1 MKNRIAWK
9 LTVYFAVTLLLFAV
23 VIGGVFSSL
32 FKSHTIDLYKS
43 DMEKRAVAI
52 ATSLSEYMSGSGFG
66 PMMMGKASGIGTY
79 LQNLDEI
86 AMSDVW
92 IVDKNLSL
100 YMIGHMADANVQYA
114 DLPADL
120 DSLISQVF
128 EGDITFSQGFSDL
141 LESPTLTVGAPISA
155 NGTVIGAILLHAPVE
170 GMDNAVSQGFRILAL
185 SIVAALV
192 IAIGM
197 SILLAYTFTRPLNKM
212 KRTAMALAEGNYDQ
226 KTEVGQS
233 DEIGDLAKAID
244 TLSQQLA
251 AASRE
256 SEKLEALRQDFVSN
270 VSHELR
276 TPVTVIR
283 GSLEALCENV
293 VTDEEQIREYHRQML
308 KESILLQG
316 LVNELLDLSRL
327 QNTDF
332 QMNMDELNVVD
343 VVEDAIRSASH
354 LYPKKAVTIRTK
366 IDTSKRWVNGDYGRL
381 RQLMLILLDNAVKF
395 SHEGDSVDVEL
406 KEDILTITDHGKG
419 IAEQDLPYV
428 FDRFYKVD
436 SEENKTG
443 TGLGLAIAKQI
454 AARHDFS
461 LSVTSEPGETVFIL
475 SFRSLASR

>member
-9 LTVYFAVTLLLFAV
+9 LTIYFAVTLLLFAV

-32 FKSHTIDLYKS
+32 FKSHTIDLYQS

-52 ATSLSEYMSGSGFG
+52 ATSLSEYMSGTGFG
-66 PMMMGKASGIGTY
+66 PMMGRASGIGTY
-79 LQNLDEI
+79 LQNLDDI
-86 AMSDVW
+86 ALSDVW
-92 IVDKNLSL
+92 IVDKNRSL
-100 YMIGHMADANVQYA
+100 FMIGHMANQNVQYA
-114 DLPADL
+114 DLPADI
-120 DSLISQVF
+120 DGLISEVF
-128 EGDITFSQGFSDL
+128 QGEITFSQGFSDL
-141 LESPTLTVGAPISA
+141 LEAPTMTVGAPISA
-155 NGTVIGAILLHAPVE
+155 KGTVIGAILLHAPVE

-185 SIVAALV
+185 SILAALV

-197 SILLAYTFTRPLNKM
+197 SILFAYTFTRPLNKM
-212 KRTAMALAEGNYDQ
+212 KRTAMVLAEGNYDQ
-226 KTEVGQS
+226 KTEVDQA
-233 DEIGDLAKAID
+233 DEIGDLAIAID

-256 SEKLEALRQDFVSN
+256 SEKLETLRQDFVSN

-293 VTDEEQIREYHRQML
+293 VTDDTQIREYHQQML
-308 KESILLQG
+308 KETILLQD

-332 QMNMDELNVVD
+332 QMNKDEWNIVD
-343 VVEDAIRSASH
+343 VVEDAVRSASH
-354 LYPKKAVTIRTK
+354 LYPKKAVLIQTK
-366 IDTSKRWVNGDYGRL
+366 METPERNVYGDYGRL

-395 SHEGDSVDVEL
+395 SNDGDSVDIEL
-406 KEDILTITDHGKG
+406 KDNELTITDHGNG

-454 AARHDFS
+454 AVRHDFD
-461 LSVTSEPGETVFIL
+461 LSVVSRPGETKFKL
-475 SFRSLASR
+475 TFHTLASR

>member
-52 ATSLSEYMSGSGFG
+52 ATSLSEYMSGAGFG
-66 PMMMGKASGIGTY
+66 PMMGKASGIGTY
-79 LQNLDEI
+79 LQNLDDI

-100 YMIGHMADANVQYA
+100 FMIGHMADRDVQYA
-114 DLPADL
+114 DLPADI
-120 DSLISQVF
+120 DSLISEVF
-128 EGDITFSQGFSDL
+128 RGEITFSQGFSDL
-141 LESPTLTVGAPISA
+141 LEAPTLTVGAPISA

-226 KTEVGQS
+226 KTEVDQG
-233 DEIGDLAKAID
+233 DEIGDLALAID

-251 AASRE
+251 TASRE
-256 SEKLEALRQDFVSN
+256 SEKLESLRQDFVSN

-293 VTDEEQIREYHRQML
+293 VTDEAQIREYHKQML

-332 QMNMDELNVVD
+332 QMNMDELNMVD
-343 VVEDAIRSASH
+343 VVQDAVRSANH
-354 LYPKKAVTIRTK
+354 LYPRKAVTIRTQFEAPER
-366 IDTSKRWVNGDYGRL
+366 IVNGDYGRL
-381 RQLMLILLDNAVKF
+381 RQLLLILLDNAVKF
-395 SHEGDSVDVEL
+395 SKDEDIVDVEI
-406 KEDILTITDHGKG
+406 KEDRLTITDHGNG

-454 AARHDFS
+454 AVRHDFV
-461 LSVTSEPGETVFIL
+461 LSVTSRPNETKFKL
-475 SFRSLASR
+475 TFHNHASR

>member
-52 ATSLSEYMSGSGFG
+52 ATSLSEYMSGAGFG
-66 PMMMGKASGIGTY
+66 PMMGKASGIGTY
-79 LQNLDEI
+79 LQNLDDI

-100 YMIGHMADANVQYA
+100 FMIGHMADRDVQYA
-114 DLPADL
+114 DLPADI
-120 DSLISQVF
+120 DSLISEVF
-128 EGDITFSQGFSDL
+128 RGEITFSQGFSDL
-141 LESPTLTVGAPISA
+141 LEAPTLTVGAPISA

-226 KTEVGQS
+226 KTEVDQG
-233 DEIGDLAKAID
+233 DEIGDLALAID

-256 SEKLEALRQDFVSN
+256 SEKLESLRQDFVSN

-293 VTDEEQIREYHRQML
+293 VTDEAQIREYHKQML

-332 QMNMDELNVVD
+332 QMNMDELNMVD
-343 VVEDAIRSASH
+343 VVQDAVRSANH
-354 LYPKKAVTIRTK
+354 LYPRKAVTIRTQFEAPEK
-366 IDTSKRWVNGDYGRL
+366 IVNGDYGRL
-381 RQLMLILLDNAVKF
+381 RQLLLILLDNAVKF
-395 SHEGDSVDVEL
+395 SKDEDIVDVEI
-406 KEDILTITDHGKG
+406 KEDRLTITDHGNG

-454 AARHDFS
+454 AVRHDFV
-461 LSVTSEPGETVFIL
+461 LSVTSRPNETKFKL
-475 SFRSLASR
+475 TFHNHASR

>member
-52 ATSLSEYMSGSGFG
+52 ATSLSEYMSGTGFG
-66 PMMMGKASGIGTY
+66 PMMGKAAGIGTY
-79 LQNLDEI
+79 LQNLDDI

-100 YMIGHMADANVQYA
+100 FMIGHMADRDVQYA
-114 DLPADL
+114 DLPADI
-120 DSLISQVF
+120 DSLISEVF
-128 EGDITFSQGFSDL
+128 RGEITFSQGFSDL
-141 LESPTLTVGAPISA
+141 LEAPTLTVGAPISA

-212 KRTAMALAEGNYDQ
+212 KRTAMALAKGNYDQ
-226 KTEVGQS
+226 KTEVEQG
-233 DEIGDLAKAID
+233 DEIGDLALAID
-244 TLSQQLA
+244 TLSQQLD

-293 VTDEEQIREYHRQML
+293 VTDEVQIREYHKQML

-332 QMNMDELNVVD
+332 QMNMDELNMVD
-343 VVEDAIRSASH
+343 VVQDAVRSASH
-354 LYPKKAVTIRTK
+354 LYPRKAVTIRTQFETPER
-366 IDTSKRWVNGDYGRL
+366 IVNGDYGRL
-381 RQLMLILLDNAVKF
+381 RQLLLILLDNAVKF
-395 SHEGDSVDVEL
+395 SKDEDIVDVEI
-406 KEDILTITDHGKG
+406 KENGLTITDHGNG
-419 IAEQDLPYV
+419 IAERDLPYV

-454 AARHDFS
+454 AVRHDFV
-461 LSVTSEPGETVFIL
+461 LSVTSRPNETKFKL
-475 SFRSLASR
+475 TFHDHASR

>member
-52 ATSLSEYMSGSGFG
+52 ATSLSEYMSGAGFG
-66 PMMMGKASGIGTY
+66 PMMGKASGIGTY
-79 LQNLDEI
+79 LQNLDDI

-100 YMIGHMADANVQYA
+100 FMIGHMADRDVQYA
-114 DLPADL
+114 DLPADI
-120 DSLISQVF
+120 DSLISEVF
-128 EGDITFSQGFSDL
+128 RGEITFSQGFSDL
-141 LESPTLTVGAPISA
+141 LEAPTLTVGAPISA

-226 KTEVGQS
+226 KTEVDQG
-233 DEIGDLAKAID
+233 DEIGDLALAID

-256 SEKLEALRQDFVSN
+256 SEKLESLRQDFVSN

-293 VTDEEQIREYHRQML
+293 VTDEAQIREYHKQML

-332 QMNMDELNVVD
+332 QMNMDELNMVD
-343 VVEDAIRSASH
+343 VVQDAVRSANH
-354 LYPKKAVTIRTK
+354 LYPRKAVTLRTQFEAPER
-366 IDTSKRWVNGDYGRL
+366 IVNGDYGRL
-381 RQLMLILLDNAVKF
+381 RQLLLILLDNAVKF
-395 SHEGDSVDVEL
+395 SKDEDIVDVEI
-406 KEDILTITDHGKG
+406 KEDRLTITDHGNG

-454 AARHDFS
+454 AVRHDFV
-461 LSVTSEPGETVFIL
+461 LSVTSRPNETKFKL
-475 SFRSLASR
+475 TFHNHASR